1 MLSRLRMSRHWGTFI
16 PDDALLGFVAGSMLT
31 GLTDGIS
38 DYDVIMLLP
47 EPRMSPKPY
56 LMYSGR
62 KVHFTYIDSK
72 GFLCGH
78 STGMLEAFGMCQMA
92 EMSGNDTTFLG
103 AGGPEHAF
111 ILEHVHDLLAAGLGY
126 AMESIGPERL
136 LEGGLEGE
144 LARTKFVYHM
154 CYAKARWAGE
164 PLDAEYLT
172 LLKRIRWKPIPK
184 WVEDRAKSD
193 LGFLVENREHIAD
206 DAAESLNR
214 MSDDYARRFDGK

>member
-16 PDDALLGFVAGSMLT
+16 PDDAVLGFVAGSMLT

-38 DYDVIMLLP
+38 DYDVTLLLP

-56 LMYSGR
+56 LMYFGR
-62 KVHFTYIDSK
+62 KVHFKYLGSK
-72 GFLCGH
+72 DFLCGRPT
-78 STGMLEAFGMCQMA
+78 SMLEAFGMCQMN
-92 EMSGNDTTFLG
+92 EMAVNDTTFLG

-136 LEGGLEGE
+136 LEGGLEGG

-184 WVEDRAKSD
+184 WVEDMAKSD

-206 DAAESLNR
+206 DATESLR
-214 MSDDYARRFDGK
+214 RLSDDYARCFNSK